1 MVGLMSSSVYTSASV
16 ADTQRALR
24 HVPSD
29 ITVEVE
35 DATGIFGGYATAV
48 DIYSA
53 HPDAQNAV
61 LSVLRAHGIPAR
73 STDDLERESIL
84 TQQP

>member
-35 DATGIFGGYATAV
+35 DATGIVDGYYTAI

-53 HPDAQNAV
+53 RPDAQRV
-61 LSVLRAHGIPAR
+61 ILSSLAADGLHGRPF
-73 STDDLERESIL
+73 DDLERESIL